1 MEEFLLNP
9 NVAYVALV
17 SGFLL
22 AILALLSPG
31 TGLVE
36 VGGLILMIIAGWGI
50 YNLPVNLWAL
60 VILLLGVFPIIL
72 AVRRSGNM
80 IYLLVSIAALV
91 IGSVFLFQGEGW
103 RPAVDPALA
112 AVTSGLAGGF
122 FWVVVRSVVEAE
134 YAAPAHDL
142 QALVGRTGEAKT
154 EIKDEGTVQVA
165 GELWTAQS
173 DRRIPE
179 GTAVRVI
186 SRQGFILQVE
196 PKEEL
201 PEEESQAAETPNEEP
216 QAKETQE
223 VEPQKR
229 DS

>member
-31 TGLVE
+31 TGLLE
-36 VGGLILMIIAGWGI
+36 VGGLILLIIAGWGI

-60 VILLLGVFPIIL
+60 LILLLGVIPFIL
-72 AVRRSGNM
+72 AVRRSRNT

-112 AVTSGLAGGF
+112 VVTSGLAGGF

-179 GTAVRVI
+179 GTAVRVV

-201 PEEESQAAETPNEEP
+201 PEEESQAAETPGEEP
-216 QAKETQE
+216 QVKETQE
-223 VEPQKR
+223 VERQKH

>member
-31 TGLVE
+31 TGLLE
-36 VGGLILMIIAGWGI
+36 VGGLILLIIAGWGI

-60 VILLLGVFPIIL
+60 VILLLGVIPFIL
-72 AVRRSGNM
+72 AVRRSRNT

-112 AVTSGLAGGF
+112 VVTSGLAGGF

-179 GTAVRVI
+179 GTAVRVV

-201 PEEESQAAETPNEEP
+201 PEEESQAAETPSEEP
-216 QAKETQE
+216 QVKETQE
-223 VEPQKR
+223 VERQKH

>member
-103 RPAVDPALA
+103 RPAVDPVLA
-112 AVTSGLAGGF
+112 VVTSGLVGGF

-134 YAAPAHDL
+134 YAPHAHDL